1 MSNTYFLAGGMGGL
15 AGPSTSSSWLVL
27 PPTGPGRSGCYEGYK
42 TKLRNQNV
50 TQRMYKLAPKTDC
63 KYIQIIVQVRLKT
76 CLNNKIYN

>member
-42 TKLRNQNV
+42 TKFRNQNL
-50 TQRMYKLAPKTDC
+50 TQRMYNIIYKLVKKNWTDC
-63 KYIQIIVQVRLKT
+63 LVYKYIQITV
-76 CLNNKIYN
+76 